1 MVTLLH
7 APYHLMLINSSIL
20 LLISHKSAQASH
32 TAKRHDSS
40 SRDNWD
46 ITPSSGDGLCPG
58 RATGQETLLRHQ
70 ETACVQGE
78 PQAKRPYSVIRRRPV
93 SRESHRPRDIT
104 PSSGD
109 GLCPG
114 RATGQETLLRHQ
126 ETACVQG
133 EPQAK
138 RPYSVIRRR
147 PVSRESHRPRD
158 ITPSSGDGL
167 CPGRATGQETLLRH
181 RETACVQGEP
191 QAKRPYSQETA
202 CVQGE
207 PQAKRPYSVIRRRP
221 VSRESHR
228 PRDITPSSGDGL
240 CPGRATGQETLL
252 RHQETA
258 CVQGEPQ
265 AKRHY
270 SVIGRRPV
278 SRESHRPRDITPSSG
293 DGLCPGRATGQETL
307 LRHQETACVQGEP
320 QAKRPYSVI
329 RRRPVSRESHRPR
342 DLTPSSGDGLCP
354 GRATGQET
362 LLRHQETACVQGE
375 PQAISMSFKTLNRT
389 FSKSTPSTNP
399 SHLSWTV

>member
-1 MVTLLH
+1 M
-7 APYHLMLINSSIL
+7 
-20 LLISHKSAQASH
+20 
-32 TAKRHDSS
+32 
-40 SRDNWD
+40 
-46 ITPSSGDGLCPG
+46 
-58 RATGQETLLRHQ
+58 
-70 ETACVQGE
+70 
-78 PQAKRPYSVIRRRPV
+78 

-138 RPYSVIRRR
+138 R
-147 PVSRESHRPRD
+147 H
-158 ITPSSGDGL
+158 
-167 CPGRATGQETLLRH
+167 
-181 RETACVQGEP
+181 
-191 QAKRPYSQETA
+191 
-202 CVQGE
+202 
-207 PQAKRPYSVIRRRP
+207 YSVIRRRP

-270 SVIGRRPV
+270 SVIRRQTGQETLLRHQETIETGQETLLRHQDLCPGRATGQETLLRHQETACVQGEPQAKRHYSVIRRRPVSRESHRPRDITPSSGDGLCSGRATGQETLLRHQETACVQGEPQAKRHYSVIRRRPV

-293 DGLCPGRATGQETL
+293 DGLCPGRATGNINELQDTE
-307 LRHQETACVQGEP
+307 QN
-320 QAKRPYSVI
+320 I
-329 RRRPVSRESHRPR
+329 
-342 DLTPSSGDGLCP
+342 
-354 GRATGQET
+354 
-362 LLRHQETACVQGE
+362 
-375 PQAISMSFKTLNRT
+375 F
-389 FSKSTPSTNP
+389 
-399 SHLSWTV
+399 

>member
-1 MVTLLH
+1 MLTLLH

-40 SRDNWD
+40 SRDNCDRPRDLTLRRRPVSRESHRPRD

-78 PQAKRPYSVIRRRPV
+78 PQAKRHYSVIRRRPVSRESHRPRDITPSSGDGLCPGRATGQETLLRHQETACVQGEPQAKRHYSVIRRRPV

-167 CPGRATGQETLLRH
+167 CPGRATGNINELQDTE
-181 RETACVQGEP
+181 QN
-191 QAKRPYSQETA
+191 
-202 CVQGE
+202 
-207 PQAKRPYSVIRRRP
+207 I
-221 VSRESHR
+221 
-228 PRDITPSSGDGL
+228 
-240 CPGRATGQETLL
+240 
-252 RHQETA
+252 
-258 CVQGEPQ
+258 
-265 AKRHY
+265 
-270 SVIGRRPV
+270 
-278 SRESHRPRDITPSSG
+278 
-293 DGLCPGRATGQETL
+293 
-307 LRHQETACVQGEP
+307 
-320 QAKRPYSVI
+320 
-329 RRRPVSRESHRPR
+329 
-342 DLTPSSGDGLCP
+342 
-354 GRATGQET
+354 
-362 LLRHQETACVQGE
+362 
-375 PQAISMSFKTLNRT
+375 F
-389 FSKSTPSTNP
+389 
-399 SHLSWTV
+399 